1 MKKQEEEEAAAMR
14 AADEEDGII
23 QPETL
28 ELEDKTEKPPPKPSA
43 RALVATARPDR
54 AYEAMQTGAMLR
66 ELDNRKHIE
75 TTEVARRLVP
85 KLKAETERHEEELE
99 QLESCRA
106 VCTDSEAI
114 ETLDAQ
120 KSKMERDYA
129 VRMKEIEADALL
141 ALANVERAHDRAVVS
156 CTTNSTILPSEGE
169 GAGQMVPYKPPPEE
183 AEPEPERD
191 EAAETAKLAAH
202 QQAAMKIVAQ
212 HMIQQVASVT

>member
-1 MKKQEEEEAAAMR
+1 
-14 AADEEDGII
+14 
-23 QPETL
+23 
-28 ELEDKTEKPPPKPSA
+28 
-43 RALVATARPDR
+43 
-54 AYEAMQTGAMLR
+54 MLR
-66 ELDNRKHIE
+66 ELDRRKHIE
-75 TTEVARRLVP
+75 TTEVARQLVP
-85 KLKAETERHEEELE
+85 KLNAVTERHEEELE

-120 KSKMERDYA
+120 RSKMERDYA

-156 CTTNSTILPSEGE
+156 CTTNSAILPSEGE

-191 EAAETAKLAAH
+191 EAAETAKLVAH